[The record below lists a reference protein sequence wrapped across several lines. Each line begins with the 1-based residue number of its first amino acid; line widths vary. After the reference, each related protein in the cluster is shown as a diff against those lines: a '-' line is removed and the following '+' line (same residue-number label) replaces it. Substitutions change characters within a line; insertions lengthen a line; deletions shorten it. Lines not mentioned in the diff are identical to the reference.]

1 MMHHIKIA
9 IIFSSLFIS
18 SISLANDSVTFQK
31 CIKQLG
37 GSASLGSS
45 CYIDEA
51 NRYKAESDKI
61 FKKLYVKI
69 PKKDKNSL
77 TLYRS
82 SIVNQLKICD
92 LQYSAYYQWGK
103 DKISNATVADILAG
117 ECVYKTRKQE
127 YQNLKSL
134 ICIPDDS
141 CSK

>member
-1 MMHHIKIA
+1 MRHIKIVF
-9 IIFSSLFIS
+9 IISGLFVSSLGIAKD
-18 SISLANDSVTFQK
+18 SIAFQK

-37 GSASLGSS
+37 ASASLGPS

-61 FKKLYVKI
+61 FKKLSAQI

-103 DKISNATVADILAG
+103 DKISNATVADIMAG
-117 ECVYKTRKQE
+117 ECIYQIRKNE
-127 YQNLKSL
+127 YRDMKNLL
-134 ICIPDDS
+134 CIPNDS
-141 CSK
+141 CNN